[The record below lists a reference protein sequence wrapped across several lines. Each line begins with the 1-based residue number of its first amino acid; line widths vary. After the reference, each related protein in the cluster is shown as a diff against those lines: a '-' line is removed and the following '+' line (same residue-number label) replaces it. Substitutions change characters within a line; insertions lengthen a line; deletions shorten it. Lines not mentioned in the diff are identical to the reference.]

1 MKPRTATAL
10 VLFAIYQIASQGP
23 ALSAPIDA
31 IRDANAAVANRS
43 RTLEEA
49 VDVAAQHLAKL
60 PASDSTSALY
70 SCLKLPRSEQMH
82 WDIVFRIVE
91 RLPNFDMNEWV
102 LRLGREDDP
111 FVTDY
116 AIKIAS
122 SSQKADSELLLA
134 FLHRSLSDKRVGRK
148 LTGEARAYAKEGL
161 RICDDV
167 LNILWD
173 REPAASQPPGF
184 PFGVSN
190 SSPEQLDR
198 LIAEY
203 ARRFNVPLTATDPAN
218 TKSTSNS
225 APGSAH
231 ASPLPKVSEP
241 KPMPR

>member
-1 MKPRTATAL
+1 MKLLTTTAL
-10 VLFAIYQIASQGP
+10 VLFAVYQIASPGLAFS
-23 ALSAPIDA
+23 ALIDV
-31 IRDANAAVANRS
+31 IRDANAAVAKDS
-43 RTLEEA
+43 TKLEEA

-60 PASDSTSALY
+60 PASESTSALY
-70 SCLKLPRSEQMH
+70 SCLKLPRNEQMR

-102 LRLGREDDP
+102 SRLGREDDP

-173 REPAASQPPGF
+173 REPAASRPPGY

-190 SSPEQLDR
+190 SSPKQLDK

-203 ARRFNVPLTATDPAN
+203 ARRFNVPLTATDPAT
-218 TKSTSNS
+218 TKSTSKPT
-225 APGSAH
+225 PGGAH
-231 ASPLPKVSEP
+231 ASP
-241 KPMPR
+241 